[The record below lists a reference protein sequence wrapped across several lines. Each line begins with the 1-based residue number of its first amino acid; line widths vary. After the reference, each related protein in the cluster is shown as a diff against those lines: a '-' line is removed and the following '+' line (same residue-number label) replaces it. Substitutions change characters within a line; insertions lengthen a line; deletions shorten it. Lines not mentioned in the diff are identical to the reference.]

1 MIVRRFFPGIVLAL
15 WAATALP
22 ALSQVATKPSVELLS
37 KDKDDAVARMKKDI
51 FFLASDECEGRG
63 PGTKGID
70 LAADYIAKTFAGLE
84 LKPGGLKGS
93 YFQPFSISGVPVL
106 EMPNT
111 FSLTGPKDKTT
122 DVPFETDF
130 EVMGLSGKGKV
141 SAPLVFAGY
150 GVQSRDYKY
159 DDYEGIDVAQKVVV
173 LLRHSPRYFGTEPL
187 GGAKDRDMLAAL
199 ERKIATAESHKA
211 AAVILVND
219 LGEAKMGDKLPPFKY
234 LQQATSSRIPCI
246 FVKRSVLDPVFQS
259 AVGKSLDEVEKAI
272 DKDLKPQSFDLT
284 GWTAAIETNVRR
296 QQLEVKNILG
306 IIPGSGP
313 LANQYVV
320 VGSHYDHLGYG
331 GPGSLAKGS
340 TEIHHGADDNGSGT
354 TAMME
359 LARRFADRKDRTGRS
374 LLFMAFSA
382 EERGLLGSKH
392 YSEHPLIP
400 ISDTAAMVNLDMV
413 GRLRP
418 DPTTKKG
425 KLIAQGTGTSKGFD
439 SLIDALNKQDFTF
452 AKVPA
457 GTGPSDHDSFYR
469 KKIPVLFFWT
479 GVHPDYHKPTDTA
492 DKIDLQG
499 MAKVV
504 DFTEMVI
511 AKLVTDT
518 ERPEYIEVKGGTPS
532 RGPGGPKLGIQPA
545 YESDKEGLTIDGVAD
560 GGPAAQAGMKAGDRI
575 VELAGRPVTN
585 IETYMVIMGAQRIGQ
600 PFDAVVIR
608 EGKKLTLKVT
618 P

>member
-1 MIVRRFFPGIVLAL
+1 MIVRRYFPGVVLIA
-15 WAATALP
+15 WAAMALP
-22 ALSQVATKPSVELLS
+22 VLSQT
-37 KDKDDAVARMKKDI
+37 DDGAAIARMKKDI
-51 FFLASDECEGRG
+51 FFLASDATEGRG

-84 LKPGGLKGS
+84 LKPGGVNGS

-111 FSLTGPKDKTT
+111 FSLTIKDKTIE
-122 DVPFETDF
+122 VPFETEF
-130 EVMGLSGKGKV
+130 EVLGLSGKGKV
-141 SAPLVFAGY
+141 SAPLVFVGY
-150 GVQSRDYKY
+150 GVQSKEHKY
-159 DDYEGIDVAQKVVV
+159 DDYDGIDVAKKVVV

-187 GGAKDRDMLAAL
+187 GGKDRDALAAL

-219 LGEAKMGDKLPPFKY
+219 LGEAKTGDKLPPFKY
-234 LQQATSSRIPCI
+234 LQQATSSHIPCI
-246 FVKRSVLDPVFQS
+246 VVKRSVIDPVFQG
-259 AVGKSLDEVEKAI
+259 ALGKSLDDVEKAI
-272 DKDLKPQSFDLT
+272 DKDLKPQSVDLKD
-284 GWTAAIETNVRR
+284 WTAAIETNVKR

-306 IIPGSGP
+306 ILPGSGP

-340 TEIHHGADDNGSGT
+340 SEIHHGADDNGSGT

-359 LARRFADRKDRTGRS
+359 LARRFAGRKDRTGRS
-374 LLFMAFSA
+374 LLFMTFSA
-382 EERGLLGSKH
+382 EERGLLGSKF
-392 YSEHPLIP
+392 YADKEPLVP
-400 ISDTAAMVNLDMV
+400 LADTAVMVNLDMV

-439 SLIDALNKQDFTF
+439 ALIDTLNKQDFTF
-452 AKVPA
+452 AKVAA

-469 KKIPVLFFWT
+469 KKVPVLFFWT

-492 DKIDLQG
+492 DKIDLPG
-499 MAKVV
+499 MAKIV
-504 DFTEMVI
+504 DFTQMVI
-511 AKLVTDT
+511 AKLATDE
-518 ERPEYIEVKGGTPS
+518 ERPAYIEVKGGTPS

-560 GGPAAQAGMKAGDRI
+560 GGPAAKAGMKAGDRI

-585 IETYMVIMGAQRIGQ
+585 IETYMVIMAAQRVGQ
-600 PFDAVVIR
+600 TFDAMVIR